1 VRGAEAAA
9 QAKVIDGKAEKQ
21 RQDLLADAEA
31 NEIRVTAQAGAEKMQ
46 LEASALKVNPML
58 VQLTV
63 AQRLSDRVQIM
74 MVPTD
79 GKFFFTNDVLK
90 SAQAFPGL
98 NDPSARAGGKP

>member
-1 VRGAEAAA
+1 M
-9 QAKVIDGKAEKQ
+9 
-21 RQDLLADAEA
+21 LADAEA
-31 NEIRVTAQAGAEKMQ
+31 NQIRVTAQAGAEKMQ

-98 NDPSARAGGKP
+98 NNDPPSHAGGKP